1 MLKDILFLQALLA
14 HLDRLVD
21 LLGGG
26 WSTMREKL
34 LPLLD
39 DVINEEDVD
48 KVSARVHRILRAFQG
63 TAVEALTRDLFRQV
77 SEQAPQEA
85 TTTRT
90 FHMTDPITGQSRS
103 IDLHLA
109 GAKEGKESIVSEGS
123 TSTLKAVTRTFMQAI
138 TPTQGVVGVEKEQ
151 PTPKPESLPTFSN
164 LPKYLNRYKAIEA
177 EGLRDILKRLD
188 PLKQSRIR
196 DQGQNSEH
204 REGPTHWHDLRGI
217 SRTQAAVGPEEKQP
231 PYTLRTVTT
240 HPNLLGDDY
249 VYLRKPYP
257 LQIKLSD
264 QPQPGGLSL
273 SAPEFKIM
281 AEDGEVVKKIQVKLT
296 APDFELDQSNAA
308 SGWMRELDFYPQA
321 AASNAI
327 TFTLLPKD
335 RFEERYFSVARVQF
349 ILNGQVLGHAARRL
363 EVLRDDTTIRTPL
376 SAFPPAP
383 GYPLDER
390 GVKRVEA
397 IPTPLSYR
405 PDEPP
410 IHLTIT
416 LSETVTRENLL
427 WEIVSPYLTPADLPP
442 GEYLSRNLGAE
453 EFVKHY
459 LAPFGM
465 PGKWPEDHMDEHGHL
480 KPLSINILFSNLLRL
495 RSSAPQQFWSL
506 YALALE
512 RHRVQGGNPED
523 FTILFITADTHVP
536 WELMP
541 ISNEVT
547 GDKMPPVL
555 GSAHRVGRW
564 LLEVGTPTPEATLT
578 LHGLS
583 VAAPTYCE
591 SPLPQAQREK
601 EFIEQRYRPQVLPN
615 DPNAFITFMKTGQPS
630 NGTGILHFAGH
641 GDCCT
646 DMMRQNW
653 LVLTNREALYDIA
666 SASTDLGNRLGK
678 LRPTVAF
685 FNACNV
691 GRAASGPLG
700 SNGGWGRALLSQQY
714 KGYIGPLWSVYDE
727 HASDICRMFYTLAL
741 DERLPLGEVM
751 RRIRTRFTEDNR
763 MFTYLAYLYLGH
775 PLATITYTSFEE

>member
-1 MLKDILFLQALLA
+1 MLKDILFVQALLV
-14 HLDRLVD
+14 HLDRLID
-21 LLGGG
+21 LLGDG

-34 LPLLD
+34 LPLLA
-39 DVINEEDVD
+39 DVINEEDAD
-48 KVSARVHRILRAFQG
+48 RVSARVHRILRAFQG

-77 SEQAPQEA
+77 SEQAPREA

-90 FHMTDPITGQSRS
+90 FHMTDPTTGQLRS

-123 TSTLKAVTRTFMQAI
+123 TNALKAVTRTFMQAI
-138 TPTQGVVGVEKEQ
+138 TPTQGVAGGGEAQ
-151 PTPKPESLPTFSN
+151 PLPKPESLPTSSN
-164 LPKYLNRYKAIEA
+164 LPKNLNAYKHFGA
-177 EGLRDILKRLD
+177 EGLSNILQKIQDLR
-188 PLKQSRIR
+188 Q
-196 DQGQNSEH
+196 
-204 REGPTHWHDLRGI
+204 DLRGN
-217 SRTQAAVGPEEKQP
+217 SPTQAVVGPEEKQQ

-249 VYLRKPYP
+249 AYLSKPYH
-257 LQIKLSD
+257 LQVKLSD

-273 SAPEFKIM
+273 SAPEFKIPV
-281 AEDGEVVKKIQVKLT
+281 EDGEAVKKILVNLT
-296 APDFELDQSNAA
+296 APDFDLYQSNTPT
-308 SGWMRELDFYPQA
+308 GWTKELDFYPQA
-321 AASNAI
+321 AASNAV
-327 TFTLLPKD
+327 TFKLLPKD
-335 RFEERYFSVARVQF
+335 RFEERYFSMVRVQF
-349 ILNGQVLGHAARRL
+349 ILNGQVLGHAVRRL
-363 EVLRDDTTIRTPL
+363 EVLRDDTTIGTPF

-410 IHLTIT
+410 IHVTVT
-416 LSETVTRENLL
+416 LSETITRDNLL
-427 WEIVSPYLTPADLPP
+427 WEIVSPYLTAADFPP
-442 GEYLSRNLGAE
+442 GEYYSRNLGAE

-465 PGKWPEDHMDEHGHL
+465 PGTWREDHMDQHGHL
-480 KPLSINILFSNLLRL
+480 KALSINILFSNLLKL

-512 RHRVQGGNPED
+512 RHRTQGGNPED

-541 ISNEVT
+541 ISKEVT

-564 LLEVGTPTPEATLT
+564 LLEVGVHTPEATLT

-583 VAAPTYCE
+583 VAAPTYE
-591 SPLPQAQREK
+591 EGPLPQAQREK
-601 EFIEQRYRPQVLPN
+601 EFIEQRYRPHVIP
-615 DPNAFITFMKTGQPS
+615 DDANAFVTFMKAGLPGD
-630 NGTGILHFAGH
+630 GTGILHFAGH

-653 LVLTNREALYDIA
+653 LVLTNRDALYDVA

-691 GRAASGPLG
+691 GRAAPGPLG

-727 HASDICRMFYTLAL
+727 HACEICHMFYGLAL

-763 MFTYLAYLYLGH
+763 LFTYLAYLYLGH
-775 PLATITYTSFEE
+775 PLATINYTPFDE